1 MSQFQPNQVIASL
14 VTLLRTVMPAAYN
27 GAIDIDTL
35 GDEDFDENGQLVLS
49 PPSMRVRYRE
59 TNFNNLRDNR
69 RLTYQATNQIEVL
82 CFESS
87 LAGKA
92 DERAQ
97 TMALVVVALNQLA
110 GARLALADGTSSM
123 PITIRSCGLVVTEE
137 GPVDQLMAIG
147 ILVEGIAQFD
157 GPNAGANG

>member
-1 MSQFQPNQVIASL
+1 MSYFQINQVIVAL
-14 VTLLRTVMPAAYN
+14 VTLLQDVMPTAYN

-35 GDEDFDENGQLVLS
+35 GDEDFDESGQLVLT

-59 TNFNNLRDNR
+59 TSFDNLRDNR
-69 RLTYQATNQIEVL
+69 RLTYQAVNQIEVL

-87 LAGKA
+87 LASKA

-97 TMALVVVALNQLA
+97 TMALVVAALNQLA
-110 GARLALADGTSSM
+110 GARLTLADGSTSM

-147 ILVEGIAQFD
+147 ISIEGISQFD